1 MIDHNRLAAI
11 AQGSQRGR
19 DQVLTDFRQA
29 NTADASCL
37 HLACAASDFA
47 QLTLL
52 AHRMK
57 GACLM
62 IGATSLAEAC
72 SLLALAGR
80 ARSTTNAREALA
92 FYDRQSAALDAYLGA
107 LTANAPAGGDQPD
120 PQDRICAGLRFVV
133 AEDHDFQRNLIMMLL
148 RRAGAEAVCGVDD
161 GAKALNEINDA
172 EHAVDILVLDL
183 SMPGMDANELIRR
196 LATDNSSVS
205 VILNSA
211 LSPSLMSAII
221 RNTVACHSRILGI
234 VSKPLTVAALKPL
247 IEAYRAGGNSAQ
259 IAVV

>member
-19 DQVLTDFRQA
+19 DQVLADFRRA
-29 NTADASCL
+29 NASDASCL
-37 HLACAASDFA
+37 HLACAAHDFA

-62 IGATSLAEAC
+62 IGAISLAEAC

-80 ARSTTNAREALA
+80 ARSTTNAQEALA
-92 FYDRQSAALDAYLGA
+92 FYDRQSAELDAYLGA
-107 LTANAPAGGDQPD
+107 LPANAPGVDQPD
-120 PQDRICAGLRFVV
+120 PQGRICAGLRFVV

-161 GAKALNEINDA
+161 GAKALNEIKDA

-183 SMPGMDANELIRR
+183 SMPGMDANELMRR
-196 LATDNSSVS
+196 LAKENSAVA

-221 RNTVACHSRILGI
+221 KNTVTCNLRILGI
-234 VSKPLTVAALKPL
+234 VSKPLTAAALKPL
-247 IEAYRAGGNSAQ
+247 IEAYRDGGKFSAS
-259 IAVV
+259 AMV